1 MDPATIGLLISIAPT
16 VLELLF
22 GRGNNIKHE
31 FVLENPKEMYGYG
44 LEGYGYRYPRRRR
57 QMTVSAY
64 YYPGELQDEYIKAA
78 VFNKAIASE
87 NPWIKFLRQKGFY
100 EEIGRKLREL
110 RNKYQEE
117 VKKGEKLDEKRIKT
131 LKRELMK
138 LQAEKAILEGEQ
150 KAKKLAKS
158 FAEKFQDRVS
168 YDAMLE
174 AKINQLKNEIDRIE
188 SYLKAPQQVLSLP
201 PS

>member
-22 GRGNNIKHE
+22 GRGNIIKHE
-31 FVLENPKEMYGYG
+31 MLLENPQKMYGYG

-57 QMTVSAY
+57 QMAVTAY

-78 VFNKAIASE
+78 VFNKAIASK
-87 NPWIKFLRQKGFY
+87 NPWINFLRQKGFY
-100 EEIGRKLREL
+100 DDIRKKLRDL
-110 RNKYQEE
+110 RQKYQEE
-117 VKKGEKLDEKRIKT
+117 VGKKPDEKRIKT

-150 KAKKLAKS
+150 KAKKLASS
-158 FAEKFQDRVS
+158 FAEKFKDRVS
-168 YDAMLE
+168 YDAMLQ
-174 AKINQLKNEIDRIE
+174 AKLEQLKNEIGRIE
-188 SYLKAPQQVLSLP
+188 SYLKAPQEVLPLP

>member
-16 VLELLF
+16 VLELLL
-22 GRGNNIKHE
+22 GRGNIIKHE
-31 FVLENPKEMYGYG
+31 MLLENPKEMYGYG

-57 QMTVSAY
+57 QMTVSTY

-100 EEIGRKLREL
+100 DEIRKKLREL
-110 RNKYQEE
+110 RETYKNE
-117 VKKGEKLDEKRIKT
+117 VKKGQVDEKRLKT

-138 LQAEKAILEGEQ
+138 LQAEKSILEGEQ

-158 FAEKFQDRVS
+158 FSEKFKDRVS
-168 YDAMLE
+168 YDDILQ
-174 AKINQLKNEIDRIE
+174 AKIDQLKKEIERIE
-188 SYLKAPQQVLSLP
+188 SFLTAPQQLLPLP